1 MEPPPEGEV
10 AARDSCGGRDI
21 CVDGRCDEAFGRR
34 YLVAVAGVVFTE
46 RDGAGDCWDAA
57 CGAPDP
63 FANVYVDGVFV
74 GGTSTRMD
82 TYEAR
87 WDPEGDGIVGDAAV
101 VVGSTAR
108 VDVFDADL
116 SADDLVLRC
125 DFDLSAQRL
134 RERVILCVNRDETV
148 AVVLLL
154 RLNFLGTRGRA
165 AFMRRHPPAVY
176 VLPDRPSFTGKGT
189 DSIEY
194 AWFVWPRE
202 RREAGTIRVLAT
214 TDKDQRQQRKP
225 VRGPDQPAPKDA
237 LRR

>member
-1 MEPPPEGEV
+1 MRYGVLALALAMTGCFEGGSDGGSADAGFGGGGFGGGGFGGGGGDSGGGGGQPAGERCTVEPPPEGEV

-154 RLNFLGTRGRA
+154 R
-165 AFMRRHPPAVY
+165 P
-176 VLPDRPSFTGKGT
+176 
-189 DSIEY
+189 
-194 AWFVWPRE
+194 
-202 RREAGTIRVLAT
+202 
-214 TDKDQRQQRKP
+214 
-225 VRGPDQPAPKDA
+225 
-237 LRR
+237 

>member
-1 MEPPPEGEV
+1 
-10 AARDSCGGRDI
+10 
-21 CVDGRCDEAFGRR
+21 
-34 YLVAVAGVVFTE
+34 
-46 RDGAGDCWDAA
+46 
-57 CGAPDP
+57 
-63 FANVYVDGVFV
+63 
-74 GGTSTRMD
+74 MD

-154 RLNFLGTRGRA
+154 R
-165 AFMRRHPPAVY
+165 P
-176 VLPDRPSFTGKGT
+176 
-189 DSIEY
+189 
-194 AWFVWPRE
+194 
-202 RREAGTIRVLAT
+202 
-214 TDKDQRQQRKP
+214 
-225 VRGPDQPAPKDA
+225 
-237 LRR
+237 